1 MRFAQSVQTP
11 LHQWADRQTRTLL
24 TASLQQFSL
33 RFFSKAERGS
43 DTKN

>member
-11 LHQWADRQTRTLL
+11 PYSRQTKTLL

-43 DTKN
+43 DTKIEP